1 MPVTTLPMTIPANQA
16 LSGPLQIGLLK
27 VVRLAA
33 PSDWTPAAL
42 TFQIS
47 LDDAGTTW
55 LDLHRAAES
64 NTGLWTA
71 FETGISKVIPNSI
84 LLLPADV
91 DVNVPWLKLRS
102 GTRSQPFNQ
111 SADRTFTIVFGD

>member
-1 MPVTTLPMTIPANQA
+1 MAIVIQPMTISAGQS
-16 LSGPLQIGLLK
+16 LSAPFQVGMLK
-27 VVRLAA
+27 VVRLGM

-55 LDLHRAAES
+55 LDLHRGAES

-71 FETGISKVIPNSI
+71 FETGISKVVPNSV
-84 LLLPADV
+84 LLLPPGAG
-91 DVNVPWLKLRS
+91 VNVPWLKLRS
-102 GTRSQPFNQ
+102 GTSSKPINQ
-111 SADRTFTIVFGD
+111 SADRTFMVVFGD